1 MYYYT
6 YLSLYTLYITDSRS
20 DEQITKV
27 KAISSRTSSARLS
40 GEMGDGRGLVPP
52 MFLLHIRVW
61 NCCFRQ
67 LCLYTYSYIRM
78 KYVFYLHM
86 IKTSSTFFS
95 LYSQMMNIWGDG
107 QVPYNAGNNAGF
119 FNIALEH
126 SKVGCSS

>member
-67 LCLYTYSYIRM
+67 LLFVYLLLYTHKICILFTYDKNFIN
-78 KYVFYLHM
+78 VLFALFPNEEYL
-86 IKTSSTFFS
+86 
-95 LYSQMMNIWGDG
+95 G
-107 QVPYNAGNNAGF
+107 
-119 FNIALEH
+119 
-126 SKVGCSS
+126 